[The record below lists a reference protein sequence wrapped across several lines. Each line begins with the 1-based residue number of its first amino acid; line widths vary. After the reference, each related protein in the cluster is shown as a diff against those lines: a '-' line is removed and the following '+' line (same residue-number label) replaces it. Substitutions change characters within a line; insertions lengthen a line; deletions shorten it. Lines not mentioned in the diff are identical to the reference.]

1 MLAQVGGAKALRELP
16 EQQSMQERVHARI
29 GKAQARSPLAAGH
42 DRTIDALEGILAEDA
57 IVAQALDFEQTT
69 VGCKADGAQLGE
81 IDQAPADT
89 EVVGVVDRRLGA

>member
-1 MLAQVGGAKALRELP
+1 MLAQVGGAKALHELP

-57 IVAQALDFEQTT
+57 IVAQALDPLR
-69 VGCKADGAQLGE
+69 ADDGWLQSRWRAAWG
-81 IDQAPADT
+81 D
-89 EVVGVVDRRLGA
+89 